1 MTTGS
6 KKTYLK
12 IWATLLPRL
21 PLNYKVPVIL
31 LPKALV
37 EQGPLADS
45 VPGLALKIFL
55 N

>member
-12 IWATLLPRL
+12 IWATL
-21 PLNYKVPVIL
+21 LNYKVPVIL